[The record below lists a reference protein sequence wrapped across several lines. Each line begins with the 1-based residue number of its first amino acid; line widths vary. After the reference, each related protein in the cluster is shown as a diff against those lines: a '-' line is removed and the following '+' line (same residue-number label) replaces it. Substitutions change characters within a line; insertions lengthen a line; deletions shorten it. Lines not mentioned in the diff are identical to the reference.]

1 MQKLQELFQLWCI
14 TPAGREI
21 KVGTPATEREAVTFR
36 EAHLGCIGE
45 QVGNRYVV
53 RPA

>member
-1 MQKLQELFQLWCI
+1 MSKLQELFQLWCI
-14 TPAGREI
+14 TPTGREI
-21 KVGTPATEREAVTFR
+21 KVGVPATEREAVTFR
-36 EAHLGCIGE
+36 RAHLGCIGE